1 MCDLNLTHKDRWL
14 EAQRFADGNR
24 DSFSCTD
31 FVNRFGYSAVDG
43 IHYICYFDHDILLL
57 LILMIITVL
66 YGGVKINI
74 NFM

>member
-1 MCDLNLTHKDRWL
+1 MAF

-43 IHYICYFDHDILLL
+43 LYHGIYIIFHYY
-57 LILMIITVL
+57 IIIII
-66 YGGVKINI
+66 Y
-74 NFM
+74 

>member
-1 MCDLNLTHKDRWL
+1 MAF

-43 IHYICYFDHDILLL
+43 NHGIYIILHHYY
-57 LILMIITVL
+57 IIIII
-66 YGGVKINI
+66 Y
-74 NFM
+74 

>member
-1 MCDLNLTHKDRWL
+1 MAF

-43 IHYICYFDHDILLL
+43 LYNEMILLFFFRAAVVVCSVL
-57 LILMIITVL
+57 SADII
-66 YGGVKINI
+66 
-74 NFM
+74 F